1 MVLSR
6 HPGIDR
12 LRERLETDFAERYSP
27 LFTADSLHVHI
38 EQPDEM
44 AILNY
49 TSGTTG
55 YSKGVMLPYRSLW
68 SNTRFAADHL
78 SFIKAGDHFVCML
91 PMAHMYGLA
100 FEIMNG
106 INKGCHI
113 HFLPRVPNPKV
124 VIDTFTAVR
133 PRLII
138 AVPLIIEKIVR
149 TRIFPEINKPTTRLL
164 RSLPGI
170 GRLIDRRICKA
181 LSAAFGSDFSEIVI
195 GGAAINKEV
204 EQFLH
209 RIGFRY
215 TVGYGM
221 TECGPLISYEYWK
234 TYRPGSVGRAVDR
247 MEVRIDSP
255 DPENTAGE
263 IQVRSMNVMLGYYK
277 NPDATA
283 AAMTPDGWL
292 KTGDLGVIDRD
303 GVIFIRGRSKTMI
316 LSSNGQNIYPEEIE
330 SILGTLPYVTE
341 SLIVQR
347 PEGLVALILPDR
359 DRAEKDG
366 LDAAAL
372 QTTMADNLR
381 QLNSRIPRYCT
392 VSTVELRD
400 EPFEKTPKQ
409 SIKRYLYK

>member
-1 MVLSR
+1 MNNQDRFLGLIEDSIKAHWDFPALTDHQGVTYYYKDMAAEMARLHLLLEHAGVRKGDRVALIGRNSSRWVIAFFGILTYGAVATPILHDFHPENVHHIVCHSESKVLLAASASWEKLSADAMPDLTAALLLEDWSVVLSR

-124 VIDTFTAVR
+124 VIETFTAVR

-255 DPENTAGE
+255 
-263 IQVRSMNVMLGYYK
+263 
-277 NPDATA
+277 
-283 AAMTPDGWL
+283 TP
-292 KTGDLGVIDRD
+292 
-303 GVIFIRGRSKTMI
+303 
-316 LSSNGQNIYPEEIE
+316 
-330 SILGTLPYVTE
+330 
-341 SLIVQR
+341 
-347 PEGLVALILPDR
+347 
-359 DRAEKDG
+359 
-366 LDAAAL
+366 
-372 QTTMADNLR
+372 
-381 QLNSRIPRYCT
+381 
-392 VSTVELRD
+392 
-400 EPFEKTPKQ
+400 
-409 SIKRYLYK
+409 

>member
-1 MVLSR
+1 MNN
-6 HPGIDR
+6 I
-12 LRERLETDFAERYSP
+12 REWL
-27 LFTADSLHVHI
+27 
-38 EQPDEM
+38 
-44 AILNY
+44 
-49 TSGTTG
+49 
-55 YSKGVMLPYRSLW
+55 
-68 SNTRFAADHL
+68 
-78 SFIKAGDHFVCML
+78 
-91 PMAHMYGLA
+91 
-100 FEIMNG
+100 
-106 INKGCHI
+106 
-113 HFLPRVPNPKV
+113 
-124 VIDTFTAVR
+124 
-133 PRLII
+133 
-138 AVPLIIEKIVR
+138 
-149 TRIFPEINKPTTRLL
+149 
-164 RSLPGI
+164 
-170 GRLIDRRICKA
+170 
-181 LSAAFGSDFSEIVI
+181 
-195 GGAAINKEV
+195 
-204 EQFLH
+204 
-209 RIGFRY
+209 
-215 TVGYGM
+215 GYGM

-303 GVIFIRGRSKTMI
+303 GFIFIRGRSKTMI

-372 QTTMADNLR
+372 QATMTDNLR
-381 QLNSRIPRYCT
+381 QLNSRIPKYCN
-392 VSTVELRD
+392 VSAVELRD